1 MDKFTIN
8 DLTLLSNLAKILG
21 VSNNTSVTLAKTT
34 DDYNFNYI
42 TLKDEKNGEIILDCH
57 LKNDKNFMYGIY
69 KPFVSDKYVS
79 YNIKGLCS
87 TVCLLTEECEGVRT
101 MKFLKAKEYG
111 RTNIAEFL
119 KMDIGIIDS
128 TTIANMEFL
137 TKDEE
142 KEGIQLVKQMKP
154 TKTKNS

>member
-1 MDKFTIN
+1 M
-8 DLTLLSNLAKILG
+8 
-21 VSNNTSVTLAKTT
+21 
-34 DDYNFNYI
+34 
-42 TLKDEKNGEIILDCH
+42 KDEKNGEIILDCH

-69 KPFVSDKYVS
+69 KPFVSDKYVT

-87 TVCLLTEECEGVRT
+87 SVCLLMEECDGVRV

-119 KMDIGIIDS
+119 KMDIEVIDS
-128 TTIANMEFL
+128 TSITNMEFL

-142 KEGIQLVKQMKP
+142 TEGIQLVKQMKQ

>member
-1 MDKFTIN
+1 MGKYTIN

-21 VSNNTSVTLAKTT
+21 VPNSTSVTLAKIT
-34 DDYNFNYI
+34 DDYNFDYI
-42 TLKDEKNGEIILDCH
+42 TLKDEKNGEIVLDCH
-57 LKNDKNFMYGIY
+57 FKYNKNYIYGIY
-69 KPFVSDKYVS
+69 KPLASDKYVS

-87 TVCLLTEECEGVRT
+87 SVCLLTEECDGVRV

-119 KMDIGIIDS
+119 KMDIEVIDS
-128 TTIANMEFL
+128 TSITNMEIL
-137 TKDEE
+137 TKEE
-142 KEGIQLVKQMKP
+142 ESQGIQLVKQMKP